1 MAVTPRVSKEQWDA
15 LDAAREVLHS
25 SDKVLAKMDAL
36 LAESP
41 GLVDYIVRFRKPHT
55 FMRSQVFRVAD
66 EAAAV
71 QIALDSVSTG
81 NWQGWSIVDVATVEE
96 AKARLGGSR

>member
-1 MAVTPRVSKEQWDA
+1 MAATPEPS
-15 LDAAREVLHS
+15 
-25 SDKVLAKMDAL
+25 
-36 LAESP
+36 

-66 EAAAV
+66 EDAAV
-71 QIALDSVSTG
+71 QVALDAVSIG

-96 AKARLGGSR
+96 AKARMGGGR